1 MTKQKMRDLV
11 VLLPG
16 ITGSV
21 LQSADGEDIWA
32 PSGGAL
38 WNWLSSCGDSVQN
51 LELPAHLPGAA
62 PPDDGVRARALVPDF
77 HGVFGLWKIDGYRAI
92 AKLIHDKFDIGGGGD
107 VPTNFVEFPYDWR
120 RSNREAA
127 AKLKSMVDT
136 QLNAWRAWSHWKD
149 AKVILLAHSMGGLIS
164 RYYLEVLEGWRDCRA
179 LVTFGTPYWGS
190 VDPISYVANGYKEKF
205 VDLTNVLRSCPSIYE
220 LMACYDV
227 VKVGPD
233 WKKVAEAGPLPHV
246 DAARAADALKFH
258 DEIAVAAEMNRN
270 DPAYLTQGCKI
281 IPMIGVRQPT
291 QQSVVLNL
299 GRLVAQETRPKG
311 IDDTLEGGDGRV
323 PRVSAAPIEIFEE
336 YRESFFVERHGS
348 LQNNAQLL
356 DDLCERLRQMQ
367 AHKPVRGTFEERSK
381 QKPAAIGLRLDDLYV
396 NDEPV
401 RIEAALIDRAGGG
414 DIIAT
419 IDRLTGEAWSKTI
432 EFAAKKEEASTVP
445 IGALEPGRYRITAQA
460 KEGYLVAT
468 PVRDVFEVAGKD

>member
-21 LQSADGEDIWA
+21 LQEADGEDIWA
-32 PSGGAL
+32 SSGGAL
-38 WNWLSSCGDSVQN
+38 WNWLSSWGDSVQN
-51 LELPAHLPGAA
+51 LKLPAHLPGTA
-62 PPDDGVRARALVPDF
+62 PPDDGVRARALMPGF

-92 AKLIHDKFDIGGGGD
+92 AKLINDKFDIYGGGD
-107 VPTNFVEFPYDWR
+107 APTNFVEFPYDWR

-127 AKLKSMVDT
+127 AKLKSMVNK
-136 QLNAWRAWSHWKD
+136 QLHAWRAWSHWQD

-179 LVTFGTPYWGS
+179 LVTFGTLYWGS
-190 VDPISYVANGYKEKF
+190 VDAISYVANGYKNKF
-205 VDLTNVLRSCPSIYE
+205 VDLTNVLRLCPSVYE

-258 DEIAVAAEMNRN
+258 DEIAATAEMNRN
-270 DPAYLTQGCKI
+270 DPAYHTQGYKT
-281 IPMIGVRQPT
+281 IPMIGVHQPT
-291 QQSVVLNL
+291 LQSVVLDS
-299 GRLVAQETRPKG
+299 GRLVAQETRPKS

-323 PRVSAAPIEIFEE
+323 PRVSAAPIEIFED

-367 AHKPVRGTFEERSK
+367 ARKPVRGTFAKRSK
-381 QKPAAIGLRLDDLYV
+381 QKACGHWFTPRRSVPERRGSADRGRVDPLPLLRRPYCHNRSTDRWTSTMRSRPHGLS
-396 NDEPV
+396 
-401 RIEAALIDRAGGG
+401 AAGGASALPLIRRYASG
-414 DIIAT
+414 SRGSPYTDMLRMT
-419 IDRLTGEAWSKTI
+419 ILFSM
-432 EFAAKKEEASTVP
+432 
-445 IGALEPGRYRITAQA
+445 
-460 KEGYLVAT
+460 
-468 PVRDVFEVAGKD
+468 